1 MLHAIVGHTYTKYTH
16 KMHKYTDAQIH
27 ELYTQIHKVNALKT
41 KDFAS
46 WQGENAESA
55 TKWKGG
61 REMKKKRKAK
71 KLGHY
76 VLPGVLRYDM
86 SYLFKLDNTKQ
97 F

>member
-1 MLHAIVGHTYTKYTH
+1 MVTHTQSTHTKCINKQTH
-16 KMHKYTDAQIH
+16 I
-27 ELYTQIHKVNALKT
+27 YTQIHKVNALKT

-76 VLPGVLRYDM
+76 VLAGVLGYDM

>member
-27 ELYTQIHKVNALKT
+27 TNTQGKCTQNKRFCKLARGKCRECY
-41 KDFAS
+41 KM
-46 WQGENAESA
+46 
-55 TKWKGG
+55 KGG
-61 REMKKKRKAK
+61 RDMKKKRKAK

-76 VLPGVLRYDM
+76 VLAGVLGYDM